1 MSFFALIAALL
12 LERAGMLPARDA
24 LLAWFKRYTD
34 RVAHDLD
41 AGEEKHA
48 VAGWLAAVA
57 PWALLGLIGFFA
69 LRAISPVLGWL
80 WNVAL
85 LYLCIGLRE
94 VGQPLRAVSEALR
107 TGDMEGARQLLATW
121 RGGGEV
127 QFEEADL
134 AKAAIETALLRGHQ
148 HLFGAIFWFMVLP
161 GPTGAILYRL
171 AGVLREDWGAAGDT
185 ASGPF
190 GHVARRAFEVLDW
203 IPARL
208 TAIGFAIAG
217 NFEDAVSS
225 WRQYA
230 APWLD
235 RTDGI
240 VLASGAG
247 ALWVRL
253 GGPMPREGGV
263 DFRPE
268 LGEGDAPDAD
278 HVLGAYYLLWR
289 TLVVWLVLLL
299 LLTLARWVGS

>member
-1 MSFFALIAALL
+1 MSFFALVAALL

-24 LLAWFKRYTD
+24 LLSLFKRYSV
-34 RVAHDLD
+34 RVARDLN

-48 VAGWLAAVA
+48 VAGWLAAVV
-57 PWALLGLIGFFA
+57 PWALLGMIGFFV
-69 LRAISPVLGWL
+69 LRAFSPALGWL

-94 VGQPLRAVSEALR
+94 VGQPLRAMDEALR
-107 TGDMEGARQLLATW
+107 AGDVQRARQLLATW
-121 RGGGEV
+121 RGSGGAQLQEG
-127 QFEEADL
+127 DL

-171 AGVLREDWGAAGDT
+171 AGVLREDWGT
-185 ASGPF
+185 SASEAF
-190 GHVARRAFEVLDW
+190 GKIARRAFELLDW

-225 WRQYA
+225 WRQFA
-230 APWLD
+230 ATWLD

-253 GGPMPREGGV
+253 GGPMPSDGGV

-268 LGEGDAPDAD
+268 LGEGDAADAD
-278 HVLGAYYLLWR
+278 HLVSTYYLLWR